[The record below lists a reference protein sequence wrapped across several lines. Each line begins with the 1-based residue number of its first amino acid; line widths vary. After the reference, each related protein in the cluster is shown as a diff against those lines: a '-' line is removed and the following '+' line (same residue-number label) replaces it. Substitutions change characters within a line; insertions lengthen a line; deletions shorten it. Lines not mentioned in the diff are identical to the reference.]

1 MFNLQENLGGFEH
14 EVQAPALPARA
25 LGAVRGAHRLRPQA
39 AGAGVLGCWSGP
51 CWGRKTPSQSSQGS
65 KALDWDFG
73 VCRRP
78 GLDGRVISRLQAAA
92 GRVGTELPPGPLL
105 SARGPWSQPCAC
117 RAERRSISLPS
128 RSPSLPAPGAAF
140 LRGQAAVGEAGRERP
155 QVEPPQLAGRLRA
168 GLGLP
173 CPSNPSSS
181 RPLLRA
187 SCPGHLCVT
196 LAFCWGPEV
205 AAGGGRAAAGGLAA
219 LQGD

>member
-14 EVQAPALPARA
+14 EVQAPALPVRA

-105 SARGPWSQPCAC
+105 SARGPWSQPGAC

-128 RSPSLPAPGAAF
+128 RSPL
-140 LRGQAAVGEAGRERP
+140 
-155 QVEPPQLAGRLRA
+155 
-168 GLGLP
+168 
-173 CPSNPSSS
+173 
-181 RPLLRA
+181 A
-187 SCPGHLCVT
+187 SCPRGSLSPGTGC
-196 LAFCWGPEV
+196 
-205 AAGGGRAAAGGLAA
+205 GGRGGEGAAAG
-219 LQGD
+219 